1 MNYDYDCVLVRN
13 KRWNERIKS
22 ASALVETYCTLLYCT
37 VLYCTVLYS
46 YMYTYI
52 YCILH
57 LPLSIDI
64 LHCDKKVVKLLSR
77 DPIHLNGFEPCET
90 ELTELNKVTEIL

>member
-1 MNYDYDCVLVRN
+1 MNYDYDYVLVSN
-13 KRWNERIKS
+13 KS
-22 ASALVETYCTLLYCT
+22 ALKVHLLWSKRT
-37 VLYCTVLYS
+37 VLY
-46 YMYTYI
+46 MYI

-77 DPIHLNGFEPCET
+77 DPIHLNGFEPSET

>member
-1 MNYDYDCVLVRN
+1 MNSEQVNYDYDYVLVSN

-22 ASALVETYCTLLYCT
+22 ASGLVETYCT
-37 VLYCTVLYS
+37 VLH
-46 YMYTYI
+46 
-52 YCILH
+52 CILH

-77 DPIHLNGFEPCET
+77 DPIHLNGFEPSET
-90 ELTELNKVTEIL
+90 ELTELNEVTEIL